1 MISAFQVTPESAW
14 AAVRSSHCRSVSL
27 FLTIH
32 RRPVVLPSGEMA
44 DVLEPPLQWCLPN
57 SGTRER
63 FNAHAPLPAVANP
76 GLSLTFITGPGLKR
90 GLERSG
96 DHVPQRQGTNLQP
109 DWGK

>member
-57 SGTRER
+57 SGTHER

-76 GLSLTFITGPGLKR
+76 GLSPYLHHGPR
-90 GLERSG
+90 PEER
-96 DHVPQRQGTNLQP
+96 T
-109 DWGK
+109 